1 MVCEREI
8 PMNSHALE
16 QVLRR
21 KSIPRGQITLL
32 KYLYDTDE
40 DEWVSS
46 SELTDQIRW
55 GETDQFRGVVGAF
68 GKRVNATLEITGEPG
83 TSAFFER
90 ENIDGKTHYRLRS
103 EARDA
108 IEEVNV
114 LLDTFNQHTMTELLE
129 PGTKIEVERL
139 TNSV

>member
-1 MVCEREI
+1 
-8 PMNSHALE
+8 MNSHALE

-32 KYLYDTDE
+32 KYLYDADE

-68 GKRVNATLEITGEPG
+68 GKRVSATSEITGEPG

-90 ENIDGKTHYRLRS
+90 KNIDGRTHYRLRP

-108 IEEVNV
+108 IEAVNV
-114 LLDTFNQHTMTELLE
+114 LLDKITQHSMSKLLE
-129 PGTKIEVERL
+129 EGTEVEAERL
-139 TNSV
+139 ADNP

>member
-1 MVCEREI
+1 
-8 PMNSHALE
+8 MNPHALE

-32 KYLYDTDE
+32 KYLYERDE
-40 DEWVSS
+40 GEWVSS

-68 GKRVNATLEITGEPG
+68 GKRVNATPVITGEPG

-108 IEEVNV
+108 IEEVGI
-114 LLDTFNQHTMTELLE
+114 LLDKINQHSMSELLE
-129 PGTKIEVERL
+129 PEMEIETEQL
-139 TNSV
+139 ESEA

>member
-1 MVCEREI
+1 
-8 PMNSHALE
+8 MNSHALE

-68 GKRVNATLEITGEPG
+68 GKRINATPEITGEPG

-90 ENIDGKTHYRLRS
+90 ENIDGKTHYRLRP

-108 IEEVNV
+108 IESVGV
-114 LLDTFNQHTMTELLE
+114 LLDKITQHSLSELLE
-129 PGTKIEVERL
+129 EGTEVEAERL
-139 TNSV
+139 ATNS